1 MPLQL
6 TVIRHLSRSLVAGGL
21 MAALLALPAAGAVA
35 QQGPLAAVAVLDP
48 TGGSGVNGSAT
59 LMDAGTQTV
68 VTVRAGRL
76 APNSVHVNHIHA
88 GICNGPDRGIEW
100 PLTDL
105 RANAQGEA
113 TANTTVNVPLSQ
125 ILAEGRYVNIHADP
139 TLPSPGI
146 ACGQIALTSGR
157 LPLGPGG
164 AGLRLPATGSADAGL
179 PVLPFAAGGAAVV
192 AGALLAVLGRRRAAV
207 VRSVSRR

>member
-1 MPLQL
+1 MPVQL
-6 TVIRHLSRSLVAGGL
+6 TVWRHLSRSLVAGGL
-21 MAALLALPAAGAVA
+21 ATTLLALPAAGAVA
-35 QQGPLAAVAVLDP
+35 QQGPLAAVAVLDS

-59 LMDAGTQTV
+59 FMDAGAQTV

-76 APNSVHVNHIHA
+76 PPNSTHVNHIHA

-105 RANAQGEA
+105 RTNAQGEA
-113 TANTTVNVPLSQ
+113 TANTTVNAPLAQ
-125 ILAEGRYVNIHADP
+125 VLAEGHYVNIHAGP
-139 TLPSPGI
+139 TLPSPGV

-164 AGLRLPATGSADAGL
+164 AGLRLPATGSADAGPPIL
-179 PVLPFAAGGAAVV
+179 PLTAGGAAVV
-192 AGALLAVLGRRRAAV
+192 AGALLGVLARRRAVAV
-207 VRSVSRR
+207 SRVSRR